1 MRTID
6 EKAAFVLE
14 KMKINSAPVSVE
26 DIAAHCNI
34 VIKRASNS
42 NFSGVLLRKEDMAFM
57 AINSDESPA
66 RQRFTIAHELGHF
79 FLHETKETFID
90 YRDNK
95 KNVVRDKREIDANK
109 FAAAL
114 LMPKKPLLKDIKSF
128 LENGL
133 DKEITT
139 FLAKKYEV
147 SEDAMTFR
155 LMNLNL
161 SL

>member
-26 DIAAHCNI
+26 DIAVRCHI

-42 NFSGVLLRKEDMAFM
+42 NFSGVLLRKEDVAFM
-57 AINSDESPA
+57 AINSDESPT

-95 KNVVRDKREIDANK
+95 KNIVRDKREIDANK

-114 LMPKKPLLKDIKSF
+114 LMPKKLLLKDVKSF
-128 LENGL
+128 LGNGL

-161 SL
+161 NI

>member
-1 MRTID
+1 MRTIE
-6 EKAAFVLE
+6 EKASFVLE

-26 DIAAHCNI
+26 DIASRWHI
-34 VIKRASNS
+34 VIKRASHS
-42 NFSGVLLRKEDMAFM
+42 NFSGVLLRKEDAAFM
-57 AINSDESPA
+57 AINSDESPV

-79 FLHETKETFID
+79 FLHETKGTFID

-95 KNVVRDKREIDANK
+95 TNIVRDKRERDANK

-114 LMPKKPLLKDIKSF
+114 LMPKKLLLKDIKSF